1 MSVTTRHALPI
12 LALLV
17 AAACDPA
24 PPPEIQEPN
33 LSDCGPAEGVVASVI
48 DGDTIVLESGE
59 KIRYLMVDT
68 PEITNGHN
76 DCFGDQARQFN
87 EDLALGQP
95 VQLTYDSECT
105 DDYGRLL
112 AYVETPDG
120 EANTLL
126 VSRGMACV
134 LYIPP
139 NGSER
144 HDEFMD
150 LEAKARTDFSG
161 MWGACGDPCGN

>member
-1 MSVTTRHALPI
+1 MSVIPRHVLP

-24 PPPEIQEPN
+24 PSEPTTPN
-33 LSDCGPAEGVVASVI
+33 LSDCGPGEGVVASVI
-48 DGDTIVLESGE
+48 DGDTIVLETGE
-59 KIRYLMVDT
+59 KVRYLMIDT

-76 DCFGDQARQFN
+76 DCFGQQAREYN
-87 EDLALGQP
+87 EEIALGQS

-105 DDYGRLL
+105 DKYGRLL

-120 EANTLL
+120 EANTLM
-126 VSRGMACV
+126 VRRGLACV

-139 NGSER
+139 NGSDRE
-144 HDEFMD
+144 DEFMT
-150 LEAKARTDFSG
+150 LMSEAREQFEG
-161 MWGACGDPCGN
+161 MWGACGDPC